1 MVSTGALQTG
11 VVCTH
16 AFLPLS
22 ARQRVWGGG
31 VCLRLPQGGT
41 VARRGQALPPS
52 GMYSASRAAPTVA
65 PAALAQDP
73 LVFSR
78 QLMSSPVLGN
88 FCLKRACFPVTPSRC
103 LQQQHFRFICHVGE
117 RGGKN

>member
-1 MVSTGALQTG
+1 
-11 VVCTH
+11 
-16 AFLPLS
+16 
-22 ARQRVWGGG
+22 
-31 VCLRLPQGGT
+31 
-41 VARRGQALPPS
+41 
-52 GMYSASRAAPTVA
+52 MYSASRAASTVA

-78 QLMSSPVLGN
+78 QLMSSPVLGI
-88 FCLKRACFPVTPSRC
+88 FCLKPAFQALSRC